1 MATYNYGDAFYNK
14 DWSGVQSDV
23 NKLASQGGSINFGS
37 NEDATTSTNQTSG
50 GFVAPGQAGI
60 TALSMSP
67 AVANT
72 PTAYTS
78 PVSTPNITTKE
89 LPQLPYLAAQNQP
102 GLAEA
107 PPGTGPDMRMTG
119 PEVEP
124 QARTRS
130 LSGAVA
136 PEPATTATMPAPVE
150 AGAVAPQQPG
160 LASAPP
166 GTGADMRM
174 TGAENQP
181 QAYTG
186 GGLKIGGATQAQYA
200 ALNSGDNKQLM
211 NLVYGLDTPPH
222 IQQDAM
228 DRLYNDV
235 DTRRKVDRYK
245 SEIEGKLASGDIVGL
260 QKSQR
265 QAEKADEGSYFKA
278 ILYGFVNPQLAA
290 AEWQKI
296 SPVYKSVGVAVGDK
310 QYHAYVNPMTGEI
323 TKAKDPTTNEF
334 VDDKTLTQIN
344 AQFLG
349 TGKAMKPEF
358 GPIVEYKGTNPDL
371 KGAGGRVVSYT
382 KPNGK
387 SETVVESGTKTY
399 AYNTNDW
406 ASVREGEAQR
416 RMDYGLVTDLK
427 KKHGTNVLDALA
439 TYEEKKGPLSDEQRG
454 QFVQLYGG
462 LPATGIIAG
471 AGGAGGAAGGGAGG
485 AAGGGAGGGAG
496 GAAGTEGANKNQ
508 ITFEDFKKSIIRFES
523 GGKHTDAQGRVII
536 SKDGAVGIGQIT
548 PDTFRTY
555 QNRGLIPKEWK
566 IGDPKHNEEAAGIIL
581 DDLNNTYKGNFDQ
594 AAAAYFGG
602 PGAVNKDGSI
612 NWNRKDGTG
621 VSVLTYVNGVRA
633 DAGLPAITP
642 TGAVAQGAG
651 GGADLK
657 KPLAQ
662 LKAESEAT
670 GAATKEEATGFVKY
684 AQEDITP
691 KAEAGSQVARIRK
704 EQIKGP
710 DGILNNPELAGMLQG
725 QGTAFDE
732 VRNIIRDMITG
743 NYKND
748 NDLSSRVASL
758 NLTQRQKD
766 VLNTQIGLSTSLN
779 PLTLKA
785 NAGPGAVSDP
795 EQRANRQANVDI
807 TRQPL
812 YSGLTLMTRSQYVN
826 DLAAYRQDFKAQHPE
841 LKTTS
846 QFNQA
851 WSSEKAR
858 LDKQYDNIYATRAG
872 YIAQYNKDGKT
883 PGAVVDAYKHYPV
896 PEYDAES
903 KRWTLGGYSAKAAR
917 PKLTEF
923 VR

>member
-14 DWSGVQSDV
+14 DYSGM
-23 NKLASQGGSINFGS
+23 GGASINSGS

-50 GFVAPGQAGI
+50 GFVAPGSAGI

-67 AVANT
+67 SVANT

-119 PEVEP
+119 PEIEP

-136 PEPATTATMPAPVE
+136 PEPATTATMPAPIE
-150 AGAVAPQQPG
+150 ASAVAPQQPG
-160 LASAPP
+160 LTSAPP

-174 TGAENQP
+174 TGAEVQP

-186 GGLKIGGATQAQYA
+186 GGLKIGGATSAQYA

-235 DTRRKVDRYK
+235 DTRRKTDKYK

-265 QAEKADEGSYFKA
+265 QAEKADEGNIFKA

-296 SPVYKSVGVAVGDK
+296 SPVYKSIGVEVGDK
-310 QYHAYVNPMTGEI
+310 QYHAYVNPLTGEI

-334 VDDKTLTQIN
+334 VDDKTLTQLN
-344 AQFLG
+344 ANYSG
-349 TGKAMKPEF
+349 MGKGLKTDIAPGIFEKKDDK
-358 GPIVEYKGTNPDL
+358 GKVIGQGRLYTEYG
-371 KGAGGRVVSYT
+371 S
-382 KPNGK
+382 NGK
-387 SETVVESGTKTY
+387 VSKQYVLSGNEKLPFDTSWTPQSVST
-399 AYNTNDW
+399 A
-406 ASVREGEAQR
+406 ASKAEYQL
-416 RMDYGLVTDLK
+416 MIDLK
-427 KKHGTNVLDALA
+427 KKHGNNVLDA
-439 TYEEKKGPLSDEQRG
+439 EKDYVALNGPFKSADERV
-454 QFVQLYGG
+454 QFRQVYGMG
-462 LPATGIIAG
+462 GELTSVGGTGAVSAAG
-471 AGGAGGAAGGGAGG
+471 APPAPTATTTKPGQVTSDDLYNA
-485 AAGGGAGGGAG
+485 
-496 GAAGTEGANKNQ
+496 
-508 ITFEDFKKSIIRFES
+508 IIGQES
-523 GGKHTDAQGRVII
+523 GGKHTDTQGRVKI
-536 SKDGAVGIGQIT
+536 STDGAVGIGQIT
-548 PDTFRTY
+548 PDTWRLY
-555 QNRGLIPKEWK
+555 QQRGLIPKDYRL
-566 IGDPKHNEEAAGIIL
+566 GDATQNAEGARIIL
-581 DDLNNTYKGNFDQ
+581 DDLNKTYKGNVDQ
-594 AAAAYFGG
+594 VAAAYFGG
-602 PGAVNKDGSI
+602 PGAVNKDGTI
-612 NWNRKDGTG
+612 NYDRKDGNG
-621 VSVLTYVNGVRA
+621 VTVRQYVNDVRGRLGQSTA
-633 DAGLPAITP
+633 A
-642 TGAVAQGAG
+642 GAG
-651 GGADLK
+651 GNVTR
-657 KPLAQ
+657 PLAEQ
-662 LKAESEAT
+662 KAEKEAT

-732 VRNIIRDMITG
+732 VRNIVRDMITG
-743 NYKND
+743 NYKD
-748 NDLSSRVASL
+748 GSDLSRRVGSL

-785 NAGPGAVSDP
+785 NVGPGAVSDA
-795 EQRANRQANVDI
+795 EQKSNREANVDI

-846 QFNQA
+846 QFNNA

-858 LDKQYDNIYATRAG
+858 IDKQYDNIYATRAG
-872 YIAQYNKDGKT
+872 YIAQYNANGDR

-903 KRWTLGGYSAKAAR
+903 KRWVLGGYSAKAAR
-917 PKLTEF
+917 PKLNEF